1 MKTVAA
7 SAFCRGGGFEE
18 GVISGP
24 RMGSGMTG
32 NGPRITDGVGV
43 RRLPFRMFMGVAA
56 PPGYRPPP
64 ARRCSVGRLAVEM
77 WRWCERV
84 RHPGPTMDTASGCGK
99 TREG

>member
-18 GVISGP
+18 GVIADP
-24 RMGSGMTG
+24 RLESGMTG

-56 PPGYRPPP
+56 PTGYRPPP